1 MNSVIADL
9 GLILLLIIL
18 NGFFVAVEIAYVSVR
33 RTRLSELAD
42 EGDRRALRA
51 QRLLRDPGRFLAVI
65 QVAITFLGALAS
77 AVAAVSIVELLS
89 APLSG
94 ISWIGDRA
102 APIAL
107 LLVTLLVSVFSIVLG
122 ELIPK
127 GFALAN
133 PDRIALVASG
143 PISLFAKVL
152 SPLVGLLVL
161 LTKVIS
167 KPFGIDPTRTPEL
180 SAAEIRLIVEQGS
193 QQGVLEAEE
202 EQMISAVMSLSDSK
216 LHEVM
221 VPRIDISAIDEEATF
236 DEAVEVVLKE
246 GHSRTPLYRESID
259 HVTGVLYA
267 KDLLRIIAAGG
278 PRPRLRD
285 IMRPAL
291 FVPESQSVDDL
302 LHELQRRKV
311 HMAIVLD
318 EYGGTAGLVTIEDLL
333 EEIVGEIQDEF
344 DEEEPMKVEIGPGEV
359 VLDGRADID
368 ELTNLIDPPLELE
381 DDEEYDTLG
390 GFVYHRIGRV
400 PVVGDSVTVARHEVL
415 AALRHRLSL
424 FYFAAVICAMILM
437 DLHGA
442 DRNMMFWQ
450 DAIFYVTLKIG
461 SILIVVLGLTVLR
474 LRSRTRPHE
483 LSLFRRA
490 ELSLFHRPPLLS
502 LFLRRPASPPWFRFA
517 SSLIDY
523 RPTAAGGDSFLSSIF
538 VEVDSGG
545 GVGGRLVRSCPP
557 ETDRDTPGSPGGG
570 DPYSSPGER
579 EGGCNEGSTHYTL

>member
-1 MNSVIADL
+1 MLADL
-9 GLILLLIIL
+9 GLILLLIFL
-18 NGFFVAVEIAYVSVR
+18 NGFFVAAEIAFVTVR
-33 RTRLSELAD
+33 RTRLDELAD
-42 EGDRRALRA
+42 EGDRRAARA
-51 QRLLRDPGRFLAVI
+51 LRLLKDPGRFLAVI

-77 AVAAVSIVELLS
+77 AVAAVSIVELL
-89 APLSG
+89 ATPLSG
-94 ISWIGDRA
+94 VSWIGERA
-102 APIAL
+102 GALAL
-107 LLVTLLVSVFSIVLG
+107 LLVTLLVSIVSIVLG

-133 PDRIALVASG
+133 PDRIALAASG
-143 PISLFAKVL
+143 PISLFAKIV
-152 SPLVGLLVL
+152 SPLVALLVL
-161 LTKVIS
+161 LTKGIS

-221 VPRIDISAIDEEATF
+221 VPRIDIVAIDQEATF

-246 GHSRTPLYRESID
+246 GHSRTPLYRESVD
-259 HVTGVLYA
+259 HIVGILYA
-267 KDLLRIIAAGG
+267 KDLLRLIAAGG

-311 HMAIVLD
+311 HMAVVLD

-359 VLDGRADID
+359 ILDGRADID
-368 ELTNLIDPPLELE
+368 DLTELVEPALELE

-400 PVVGDSVTVARHEVL
+400 PVVGDAVVIEPFVITVIKVSGRRVGKVRVRWTPSS
-415 AALRHRLSL
+415 AA
-424 FYFAAVICAMILM
+424 
-437 DLHGA
+437 
-442 DRNMMFWQ
+442 
-450 DAIFYVTLKIG
+450 
-461 SILIVVLGLTVLR
+461 
-474 LRSRTRPHE
+474 
-483 LSLFRRA
+483 
-490 ELSLFHRPPLLS
+490 
-502 LFLRRPASPPWFRFA
+502 A
-517 SSLIDY
+517 SS
-523 RPTAAGGDSFLSSIF
+523 GD
-538 VEVDSGG
+538 
-545 GVGGRLVRSCPP
+545 
-557 ETDRDTPGSPGGG
+557 
-570 DPYSSPGER
+570 
-579 EGGCNEGSTHYTL
+579 EGK

>member
-1 MNSVIADL
+1 MLADL
-9 GLILLLIIL
+9 GLILLLILL
-18 NGFFVAVEIAYVSVR
+18 NGLFVAAEIAFVTVR
-33 RTRLSELAD
+33 RTRLDELAD
-42 EGDRRALRA
+42 EGDRRAARA
-51 QRLLRDPGRFLAVI
+51 LRLLKDPGRFLAVI

-77 AVAAVSIVELLS
+77 AVAAVSIVELL
-89 APLSG
+89 ATPLSG
-94 ISWIGDRA
+94 VSWIGERA
-102 APIAL
+102 GVIAL
-107 LLVTLLVSVFSIVLG
+107 LVVTLLVSVVSIVLG

-143 PISLFAKVL
+143 PISLFAKIV
-152 SPLVGLLVL
+152 SPLVALLVL

-221 VPRIDISAIDEEATF
+221 VPRIDIVAIDQEATF

-246 GHSRTPLYRESID
+246 GHSRTPLYRESVD
-259 HVTGVLYA
+259 HIVGILYA
-267 KDLLRIIAAGG
+267 KDLLRLIAAGG
-278 PRPRLRD
+278 TRPRLRD

-311 HMAIVLD
+311 HMAVVLD

-359 VLDGRADID
+359 ILDGRADID
-368 ELTNLIDPPLELE
+368 DLTELVEPALELE

-400 PVVGDSVTVARHEVL
+400 PVVGDAVVIEPFVITVIKV
-415 AALRHRLSL
+415 S
-424 FYFAAVICAMILM
+424 
-437 DLHGA
+437 G
-442 DRNMMFWQ
+442 
-450 DAIFYVTLKIG
+450 
-461 SILIVVLGLTVLR
+461 
-474 LRSRTRPHE
+474 
-483 LSLFRRA
+483 RRVGKVRVRWTPISA
-490 ELSLFHRPPLLS
+490 
-502 LFLRRPASPPWFRFA
+502 
-517 SSLIDY
+517 
-523 RPTAAGGDSFLSSIF
+523 TAASNGD
-538 VEVDSGG
+538 
-545 GVGGRLVRSCPP
+545 
-557 ETDRDTPGSPGGG
+557 
-570 DPYSSPGER
+570 
-579 EGGCNEGSTHYTL
+579 EGK

>member
-1 MNSVIADL
+1 MLADL
-9 GLILLLIIL
+9 GLILLLILL
-18 NGFFVAVEIAYVSVR
+18 NGLFVAAEIAFVTVR
-33 RTRLSELAD
+33 RTRLDELAD
-42 EGDRRALRA
+42 EGDRRAARA
-51 QRLLRDPGRFLAVI
+51 LRLLKDPGRFLAVI

-77 AVAAVSIVELLS
+77 AVAAVSIVELL
-89 APLSG
+89 ATPLSG
-94 ISWIGDRA
+94 VSWIGERA
-102 APIAL
+102 GVIAL
-107 LLVTLLVSVFSIVLG
+107 LVVTLLVSVVSIVLG

-143 PISLFAKVL
+143 PISLFAKIV
-152 SPLVGLLVL
+152 SPLVALLVL

-221 VPRIDISAIDEEATF
+221 VPRIDIVAIDQEATF

-246 GHSRTPLYRESID
+246 GHSRTPLYRESVD
-259 HVTGVLYA
+259 HIVGILYA
-267 KDLLRIIAAGG
+267 KDLLRLIAAGG
-278 PRPRLRD
+278 TRPRLRD

-311 HMAIVLD
+311 HMAVVLD

-359 VLDGRADID
+359 ILDGRAAID
-368 ELTNLIDPPLELE
+368 DLTELVEPALELE

-400 PVVGDSVTVARHEVL
+400 PVVGDAVVIEPFLITVIKVSGRRVGKVRVRWTPVN
-415 AALRHRLSL
+415 AA
-424 FYFAAVICAMILM
+424 
-437 DLHGA
+437 
-442 DRNMMFWQ
+442 
-450 DAIFYVTLKIG
+450 
-461 SILIVVLGLTVLR
+461 
-474 LRSRTRPHE
+474 
-483 LSLFRRA
+483 
-490 ELSLFHRPPLLS
+490 
-502 LFLRRPASPPWFRFA
+502 A
-517 SSLIDY
+517 SS
-523 RPTAAGGDSFLSSIF
+523 GD
-538 VEVDSGG
+538 
-545 GVGGRLVRSCPP
+545 
-557 ETDRDTPGSPGGG
+557 
-570 DPYSSPGER
+570 
-579 EGGCNEGSTHYTL
+579 EGK

>member
-1 MNSVIADL
+1 MLADL
-9 GLILLLIIL
+9 GLILLLILL
-18 NGFFVAVEIAYVSVR
+18 NGFFVAAEIAFVTVR
-33 RTRLSELAD
+33 RTRLDELAD
-42 EGDRRALRA
+42 EGDRRAARA
-51 QRLLRDPGRFLAVI
+51 LRLLKDPGRFLAVI

-77 AVAAVSIVELLS
+77 AVAAVSIVELL
-89 APLSG
+89 ATPLSG
-94 ISWIGDRA
+94 VSWIGERA
-102 APIAL
+102 GALAL
-107 LLVTLLVSVFSIVLG
+107 LVVTLLVSIVSIVLG

-133 PDRIALVASG
+133 PDRIALAASG
-143 PISLFAKVL
+143 PISLFAKVV
-152 SPLVGLLVL
+152 SPLVALLVL
-161 LTKVIS
+161 LTKAIS

-221 VPRIDISAIDEEATF
+221 VPRIDIVAIDQEATF

-246 GHSRTPLYRESID
+246 GHSRTPLYRESVD
-259 HVTGVLYA
+259 HIVGILYA
-267 KDLLRIIAAGG
+267 KDLLRLIAAGG

-311 HMAIVLD
+311 HMAVVLD

-359 VLDGRADID
+359 ILDGRADID
-368 ELTNLIDPPLELE
+368 DLTELVEPALELE

-400 PVVGDSVTVARHEVL
+400 PVVGDAVVIEPFVITVIKVSGRRVGKVRVRWTPINTD
-415 AALRHRLSL
+415 AAS
-424 FYFAAVICAMILM
+424 
-437 DLHGA
+437 
-442 DRNMMFWQ
+442 N
-450 DAIFYVTLKIG
+450 
-461 SILIVVLGLTVLR
+461 
-474 LRSRTRPHE
+474 
-483 LSLFRRA
+483 
-490 ELSLFHRPPLLS
+490 
-502 LFLRRPASPPWFRFA
+502 
-517 SSLIDY
+517 
-523 RPTAAGGDSFLSSIF
+523 GD
-538 VEVDSGG
+538 
-545 GVGGRLVRSCPP
+545 
-557 ETDRDTPGSPGGG
+557 
-570 DPYSSPGER
+570 
-579 EGGCNEGSTHYTL
+579 EGK

>member
-1 MNSVIADL
+1 MFGDL
-9 GLILLLIIL
+9 GLILLLILL
-18 NGFFVAVEIAYVSVR
+18 NGFFVAAEIAFVTVR
-33 RTRLSELAD
+33 RTRLDELAD
-42 EGDRRALRA
+42 EGDRRAARA
-51 QRLLRDPGRFLAVI
+51 LRLLKDPGRFLAVI

-77 AVAAVSIVELLS
+77 AVAAVSIVELL
-89 APLSG
+89 ATPLSG
-94 ISWIGDRA
+94 VSWIGERA
-102 APIAL
+102 GALAL
-107 LLVTLLVSVFSIVLG
+107 LIVTLLVSIVSIVLG

-133 PDRIALVASG
+133 PDRITLAASG
-143 PISLFAKVL
+143 PISLFAKIV
-152 SPLVGLLVL
+152 SPLVALLVL
-161 LTKVIS
+161 LTKAIS

-221 VPRIDISAIDEEATF
+221 VPRIDIVAIDQEATF

-246 GHSRTPLYRESID
+246 GHSRTPLYRESVD
-259 HVTGVLYA
+259 HIVGILYA
-267 KDLLRIIAAGG
+267 KDLLRLIAAGG

-311 HMAIVLD
+311 HMAVVLD

-359 VLDGRADID
+359 ILDGRADID
-368 ELTNLIDPPLELE
+368 ELTELVEPVLELE

-400 PVVGDSVTVARHEVL
+400 PVVGDAVVIEPFVITVIKV
-415 AALRHRLSL
+415 S
-424 FYFAAVICAMILM
+424 
-437 DLHGA
+437 G
-442 DRNMMFWQ
+442 
-450 DAIFYVTLKIG
+450 
-461 SILIVVLGLTVLR
+461 
-474 LRSRTRPHE
+474 
-483 LSLFRRA
+483 RRVGKVRVRWTPI
-490 ELSLFHRPPLLS
+490 STS
-502 LFLRRPASPPWFRFA
+502 
-517 SSLIDY
+517 
-523 RPTAAGGDSFLSSIF
+523 TAPSGD
-538 VEVDSGG
+538 
-545 GVGGRLVRSCPP
+545 
-557 ETDRDTPGSPGGG
+557 
-570 DPYSSPGER
+570 
-579 EGGCNEGSTHYTL
+579 EGK

>member
-1 MNSVIADL
+1 MLADL
-9 GLILLLIIL
+9 GLILLLILL
-18 NGFFVAVEIAYVSVR
+18 NGLFVAAEIAFVTVR
-33 RTRLSELAD
+33 RTRLDELAD
-42 EGDRRALRA
+42 EGDRRAARA
-51 QRLLRDPGRFLAVI
+51 LRLLKDPGRFLAVI

-77 AVAAVSIVELLS
+77 AVAAVSIVELL
-89 APLSG
+89 ATPLSG
-94 ISWIGDRA
+94 VSWIGERA
-102 APIAL
+102 GVIAL
-107 LLVTLLVSVFSIVLG
+107 LVVTLLVSVVSIVLG

-143 PISLFAKVL
+143 PISLFAKIV
-152 SPLVGLLVL
+152 SPLVALLVL

-221 VPRIDISAIDEEATF
+221 VPRIDIVAIDQEATF

-246 GHSRTPLYRESID
+246 GHSRTPLYRESVD
-259 HVTGVLYA
+259 HIVGILYA
-267 KDLLRIIAAGG
+267 KDLLRLIAAGG
-278 PRPRLRD
+278 TRPRLRD

-311 HMAIVLD
+311 HMAVVLD

-359 VLDGRADID
+359 ILDGRAAID
-368 ELTNLIDPPLELE
+368 DLTELVEPALELE

-400 PVVGDSVTVARHEVL
+400 PVVGDAVVIEPFVITVIKVSGRRVGKV
-415 AALRHRLSL
+415 RVRWTPIS
-424 FYFAAVICAMILM
+424 AAV
-437 DLHGA
+437 
-442 DRNMMFWQ
+442 
-450 DAIFYVTLKIG
+450 
-461 SILIVVLGLTVLR
+461 
-474 LRSRTRPHE
+474 
-483 LSLFRRA
+483 
-490 ELSLFHRPPLLS
+490 
-502 LFLRRPASPPWFRFA
+502 ASN
-517 SSLIDY
+517 
-523 RPTAAGGDSFLSSIF
+523 GD
-538 VEVDSGG
+538 
-545 GVGGRLVRSCPP
+545 
-557 ETDRDTPGSPGGG
+557 
-570 DPYSSPGER
+570 
-579 EGGCNEGSTHYTL
+579 EGK

>member
-1 MNSVIADL
+1 MLADL
-9 GLILLLIIL
+9 GLILLLILL
-18 NGFFVAVEIAYVSVR
+18 NGFFVAAEIAFVTVR
-33 RTRLSELAD
+33 RTRLDELAD
-42 EGDRRALRA
+42 EGDRRAARA
-51 QRLLRDPGRFLAVI
+51 LRLLKDPGRFLAVI

-77 AVAAVSIVELLS
+77 AVAAVSIVELL
-89 APLSG
+89 ATPLSG
-94 ISWIGDRA
+94 VSWIGERA
-102 APIAL
+102 GALAL
-107 LLVTLLVSVFSIVLG
+107 LLVTLLVSIVSIVLG

-133 PDRIALVASG
+133 PDRIALAASG
-143 PISLFAKVL
+143 PISLFAKIV
-152 SPLVGLLVL
+152 SPLVALLVL
-161 LTKVIS
+161 LTKGIS

-221 VPRIDISAIDEEATF
+221 VPRIDIVAIDQEATF

-246 GHSRTPLYRESID
+246 GHSRTPLYRESVD
-259 HVTGVLYA
+259 HIVGILYA
-267 KDLLRIIAAGG
+267 KDLLRLIAAGG

-311 HMAIVLD
+311 HMAVVLD

-359 VLDGRADID
+359 ILDGRADID
-368 ELTNLIDPPLELE
+368 DLTELVEPALELE

-400 PVVGDSVTVARHEVL
+400 PVVGDAVVIEPFVITVIKVSGRRVGKVRVRWTPSS
-415 AALRHRLSL
+415 AA
-424 FYFAAVICAMILM
+424 
-437 DLHGA
+437 
-442 DRNMMFWQ
+442 
-450 DAIFYVTLKIG
+450 T
-461 SILIVVLGLTVLR
+461 
-474 LRSRTRPHE
+474 
-483 LSLFRRA
+483 
-490 ELSLFHRPPLLS
+490 
-502 LFLRRPASPPWFRFA
+502 
-517 SSLIDY
+517 SS
-523 RPTAAGGDSFLSSIF
+523 GD
-538 VEVDSGG
+538 
-545 GVGGRLVRSCPP
+545 
-557 ETDRDTPGSPGGG
+557 
-570 DPYSSPGER
+570 
-579 EGGCNEGSTHYTL
+579 EGK

>member
-1 MNSVIADL
+1 MIADL
-9 GLILLLIIL
+9 GLILLLILL
-18 NGFFVAVEIAYVSVR
+18 NGLFVAAEIAFVTVR
-33 RTRLSELAD
+33 RTRLDELAD
-42 EGDRRALRA
+42 EGDRRAARA
-51 QRLLRDPGRFLAVI
+51 LRLLKDPGRFLAVI

-77 AVAAVSIVELLS
+77 AVAAVSIVELL
-89 APLSG
+89 ATPLSG
-94 ISWIGDRA
+94 VSWIGERA
-102 APIAL
+102 GVLAL
-107 LLVTLLVSVFSIVLG
+107 LVVTLLVSVVSIVLG

-133 PDRIALVASG
+133 PDRIALAASG
-143 PISLFAKVL
+143 PISLFAKIV
-152 SPLVGLLVL
+152 SPLVALLVL

-221 VPRIDISAIDEEATF
+221 VPRIDIVAIDQEATF

-246 GHSRTPLYRESID
+246 GHSRTPLYRESVD
-259 HVTGVLYA
+259 HIVGILYA
-267 KDLLRIIAAGG
+267 KDLLRLIAAGG

-311 HMAIVLD
+311 HMAVVLD

-359 VLDGRADID
+359 ILDGRADID
-368 ELTNLIDPPLELE
+368 ELTELVEPALELE

-400 PVVGDSVTVARHEVL
+400 PVVGDAVVIEPFVITVIKV
-415 AALRHRLSL
+415 S
-424 FYFAAVICAMILM
+424 
-437 DLHGA
+437 G
-442 DRNMMFWQ
+442 
-450 DAIFYVTLKIG
+450 
-461 SILIVVLGLTVLR
+461 
-474 LRSRTRPHE
+474 
-483 LSLFRRA
+483 RRVGKVRVRWTPISA
-490 ELSLFHRPPLLS
+490 
-502 LFLRRPASPPWFRFA
+502 
-517 SSLIDY
+517 
-523 RPTAAGGDSFLSSIF
+523 TAASNGD
-538 VEVDSGG
+538 
-545 GVGGRLVRSCPP
+545 
-557 ETDRDTPGSPGGG
+557 
-570 DPYSSPGER
+570 
-579 EGGCNEGSTHYTL
+579 EGK

>member
-1 MNSVIADL
+1 MLADL
-9 GLILLLIIL
+9 GLILLLILL
-18 NGFFVAVEIAYVSVR
+18 NGLFVAAEIAFVTVR
-33 RTRLSELAD
+33 RTRLDELAD
-42 EGDRRALRA
+42 EGDRRAARA
-51 QRLLRDPGRFLAVI
+51 LRLLKDPGRFLAVI

-77 AVAAVSIVELLS
+77 AVAAVSIVELL
-89 APLSG
+89 ATPLSG
-94 ISWIGDRA
+94 VSWIGERA
-102 APIAL
+102 GVIAL
-107 LLVTLLVSVFSIVLG
+107 LVVTLLVSVVSIVLG

-143 PISLFAKVL
+143 PISLFAKIV
-152 SPLVGLLVL
+152 SPLVALLVL

-221 VPRIDISAIDEEATF
+221 VPRIDIVAIDQEATF

-246 GHSRTPLYRESID
+246 GHSRTPLYRESVD
-259 HVTGVLYA
+259 HIVGILYA
-267 KDLLRIIAAGG
+267 KDLLRLIAAGG
-278 PRPRLRD
+278 TRPRLRD

-311 HMAIVLD
+311 HMAVVLD

-359 VLDGRADID
+359 ILDGRAAID
-368 ELTNLIDPPLELE
+368 DLTELVEPALELE

-400 PVVGDSVTVARHEVL
+400 PVVGDAVVIEPFVITVIKV
-415 AALRHRLSL
+415 S
-424 FYFAAVICAMILM
+424 
-437 DLHGA
+437 G
-442 DRNMMFWQ
+442 
-450 DAIFYVTLKIG
+450 
-461 SILIVVLGLTVLR
+461 
-474 LRSRTRPHE
+474 
-483 LSLFRRA
+483 RRVGKV
-490 ELSLFHRPPLLS
+490 RVRWTP
-502 LFLRRPASPPWFRFA
+502 
-517 SSLIDY
+517 IN
-523 RPTAAGGDSFLSSIF
+523 TAAASDGD
-538 VEVDSGG
+538 
-545 GVGGRLVRSCPP
+545 
-557 ETDRDTPGSPGGG
+557 
-570 DPYSSPGER
+570 
-579 EGGCNEGSTHYTL
+579 EGK